1 MSKNKFIVD
10 LFVKKQQLVEAQE
23 QEEFSIVTQAELTE
37 TDDSYFLIFEQ
48 TELFEEKQ
56 VKSNNRTEIEAAKF
70 SLKIQKDLDRII
82 LRRFGASSYV
92 LEFIN
97 FDLSYNYINTNYGRL
112 ELRYRTNRI
121 VKIKDTEKNFEI
133 NLDYDLMQGDSVL
146 ANNKLSIAF
155 SKVAS

>member
-10 LFVKKQQLVEAQE
+10 LFVKTQQLFEAQE

-48 TELFEEKQ
+48 TELFGENQ
-56 VKSNNRTEIEAAKF
+56 VKSNNREEIDSAKF
-70 SLKIQKDLDRII
+70 SLKIQKDFDKII
-82 LRRFGASSYV
+82 LRRFGSSSYV
-92 LEFIN
+92 LEFVN

-112 ELRYRTNRI
+112 ELLYRTNRI
-121 VKIKDTEKNFEI
+121 AKIKDTEKDFEI
-133 NLDYDLMQGDSVL
+133 SLDYDLMQGDSIL
-146 ANNKLSIAF
+146 ANNNLSIAF